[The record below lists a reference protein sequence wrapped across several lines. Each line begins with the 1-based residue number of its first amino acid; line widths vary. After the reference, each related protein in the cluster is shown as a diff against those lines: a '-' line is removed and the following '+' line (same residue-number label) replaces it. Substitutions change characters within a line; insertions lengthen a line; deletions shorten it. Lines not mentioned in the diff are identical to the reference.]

1 MHGMKNLKFIIPQ
14 TEVVKYLGLQFD
26 CRLNW
31 KEHIARKKNRLKNE
45 RNQLVDRKFHLTI
58 ENKLLIYKAI
68 IKPIWS
74 YGIELLGCAS
84 KSNIGIMQRFQSK
97 IL

>member
-31 KEHIARKKNRLKNE
+31 KEHIARKKKTNRPKIKRDKLA
-45 RNQLVDRKFHLTI
+45 DRKKNPTYL
-58 ENKLLIYKAI
+58 
-68 IKPIWS
+68 
-74 YGIELLGCAS
+74 
-84 KSNIGIMQRFQSK
+84 
-97 IL
+97 